1 MTKDEKDARPV
12 WPHSEITERDFR
24 TIVRIGMVTKVEAK
38 WEFTGVDTA
47 DSWLEVTSSNGKTA
61 VLPAAWGAVL
71 EFVGLAH
78 SPGLFELNY
87 LGERCEKSLAAI
99 DAWER
104 KNAADRR
111 AYERLKAKFERQESA
126 PCETDTGR

>member
-1 MTKDEKDARPV
+1 MTNDDESVRPA

-38 WEFTGVDTA
+38 WEFTGVDTSE
-47 DSWLEVTSSNGKTA
+47 SWLEVTSGNGKTYT
-61 VLPAAWGAVL
+61 LPRAWGSVL
-71 EFVGLAH
+71 KFVGLSH
-78 SPGLFELNY
+78 VPGLFELNY

-99 DAWER
+99 DAWEK

-111 AYERLKAKFERQESA
+111 AYERLKAKFANTE
-126 PCETDTGR
+126 